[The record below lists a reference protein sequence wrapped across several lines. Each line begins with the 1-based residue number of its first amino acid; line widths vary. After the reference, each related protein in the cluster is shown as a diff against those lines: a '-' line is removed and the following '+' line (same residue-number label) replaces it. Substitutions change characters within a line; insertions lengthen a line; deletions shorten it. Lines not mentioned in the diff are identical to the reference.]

1 MEFWDFLDYFFYEF
15 DDVVDDEDVSFVY
28 FLFCVV
34 SDDIF

>member
-15 DDVVDDEDVSFVY
+15 DDVVDDEDVLFVY

-34 SDDIF
+34 IDDIF

>member
-15 DDVVDDEDVSFVY
+15 DDVVDDEDVLFVY